1 MRLATI
7 RTPAGTRAVLVDGE
21 VALELDAPDVGALLA
36 ASEGAATLPLTG
48 VEHALDGLDFAPLV
62 PSPRKIFCLGLNYRD
77 HILEM
82 GHELPDHPTV
92 FAKFPISLIG
102 ARDDVWLPR
111 ESDAVD
117 WEVELGVVIGRT
129 VRRATADAARDAI
142 AGYTVVNDVSM
153 RDWQYRTQQFL
164 QGKTWERS
172 TPVGPWLVTPDEV
185 DHAHDLRLTCAVD
198 GQLVQDGRTSDLL
211 FGAVETVQYL
221 STICTLEPGDLI
233 STGTP
238 AGVGHGRKPP
248 VYLRPGQVMTT
259 TIEGIG
265 ELVNRCVTDPA
276 APSSSA

>member
-7 RTPAGTRAVLVDGE
+7 RTPDGTRAVLVDGD
-21 VALELDAPDVGALLA
+21 VARELDASDVGALLA
-36 ASEGAATLPLTG
+36 ASEGAPILPLTG
-48 VEHALDGLDFAPLV
+48 VEYALDGIDFAPLV
-62 PSPRKIFCLGLNYRD
+62 PAPRKILCLGLNYRA

-82 GHELPDHPTV
+82 GHEFPDHPTV
-92 FAKFPISLIG
+92 FAKFPIALVG
-102 ARDDVWLPR
+102 AHDDVWLPA

-117 WEVELGVVIGRT
+117 WEAELGVVIGRT
-129 VRRATADAARDAI
+129 VRRASADDAREAI

-153 RDWQYRTQQFL
+153 RDWQYRTQQWL

-185 DHAHDLRLTCAVD
+185 DHAADLRVTCAVD
-198 GQLVQDGRTSDLL
+198 GTMVQDGRTSDLL
-211 FGAVETVQYL
+211 FDPVETIEYL

-248 VYLRPGQVMTT
+248 LYLRPGQVMTT
-259 TIEGIG
+259 AIEGVG
-265 ELVNRCVTDPA
+265 ELVNRCVTDPRD
-276 APSSSA
+276 

>member
-1 MRLATI
+1 VRLATI
-7 RTPAGTRAVLVDGE
+7 RAPGGTRAVLVDDD
-21 VALELDAPDVGALLA
+21 VAREFDATDVGALLA
-36 ASEGAATLPLTG
+36 ASEGTATLPLNG
-48 VEHALDGLDFAPLV
+48 VEHAVDGLDYAPLV
-62 PSPRKIFCLGLNYRD
+62 PAPRKIFCLGLNYRA

-92 FAKFPISLIG
+92 FAKFPISLVG
-102 ARDDVWLPR
+102 AHDDVWLPR

-117 WEVELGVVIGRT
+117 WEAELGVVIGRT
-129 VRRATADAARDAI
+129 VRRASAEDARDAI

-153 RDWQYRTQQFL
+153 RDWQYRTQQWL

-185 DHAHDLRLTCAVD
+185 DDAADLRVTCVVD
-198 GQLVQDGRTSDLL
+198 GDVMQDGRTSDLL
-211 FGAVETVQYL
+211 FDPVETIQYL

-259 TIEGIG
+259 AIEGIG
-265 ELVNRCVTDPA
+265 ELVNRCVLDP
-276 APSSSA
+276 PE